1 MVEIP
6 GSAPGGDKIR
16 TMKVTF
22 TRTGERRYR
31 VSVEG
36 HGVIPAVMDPAPGY
50 DPKMPH
56 DMAHFIVENE
66 LGIKG
71 GVFGQLAA
79 GGHAGTFRPIEV
91 GKKAGRKTRTGD
103 RIAAASR
110 RDADLS
116 ERLVNLACR
125 TWTGDHPEDAHTVK
139 GYTEQDILRVCRRFD
154 AVSAVWKALKVGGS
168 LMLEWQEKRPRR

>member
-1 MVEIP
+1 
-6 GSAPGGDKIR
+6 
-16 TMKVTF
+16 MKVIF

-36 HGVIPAVMDPAPGY
+36 EGVIPAVMDPAPGY
-50 DPKMPH
+50 DPTMPH

-79 GGHAGTFRPIEV
+79 GGHAGTFRPVEG

-103 RIAAASR
+103 RLAAASR
-110 RDADLS
+110 GDADLS

-125 TWTGDHPEDAHTVK
+125 TWTGDHPEDASAVK
-139 GYTEQDILRVCRRFD
+139 GYTEEDISRVCRQFD
-154 AVSAVWKALKVGGS
+154 AVSAIWRTLKVGGS
-168 LMLEWQEKRPRR
+168 LTLEWQEKSPPRGR